1 MYFLWL
7 LVGIPV
13 VAIICTAGEIVRDW
27 RARLP
32 ERMVPLTPVRFPSV
46 DAVPP
51 PIMPKRQIKW
61 ISMKECEGVVHNS
74 YNVVFIEI
82 RSGSEGKAL
91 PFPATHVLSIAPS
104 QLADVLR
111 WLPPDSCVV
120 LCGEVDL
127 CSSILGSLDD
137 IAGSA
142 SIYLLK
148 GEPAHSEVGRM

>member
-1 MYFLWL
+1 MNFIWL

-13 VAIICTAGEIVRDW
+13 VAIIFSAREIVRDW
-27 RARLP
+27 RHRLP
-32 ERMVPLTPVRFPSV
+32 ERVVPLNPVRFPLV

-51 PIMPKRQIKW
+51 PAMPKRPIKW
-61 ISMKECEGVVHNS
+61 ISMKDCEGVVHNS
-74 YNVVFIEI
+74 SNVVFIEI
-82 RSGSEGKAL
+82 RSGSEGKPL

-104 QLADVLR
+104 QLVDVLR

-120 LCGEVDL
+120 LWGEVDL

-137 IAGSA
+137 VAGSA
-142 SIYLLK
+142 SIYVFK